1 MYGIYFRTW
10 RYNWKQVLFVKKWN
24 LWCPIP
30 SIATHMQETCLAPAI
45 DWEKFFEERFN

>member
-1 MYGIYFRTW
+1 LETSVICEEME
-10 RYNWKQVLFVKKWN
+10 FVVIF
-24 LWCPIP
+24 LTTPIP